1 MSGDLGYRGVCG
13 LERRGRNTERGW
25 RKEKLTKTEGNDMNM
40 LWVRVGAVDEK
51 QEKRI
56 LRGDGGRQGIS
67 STMFRI

>member
-1 MSGDLGYRGVCG
+1 MCG
-13 LERRGRNTERGW
+13 LERRGRNRERGW

-56 LRGDGGRQGIS
+56 FERGWWETGKI
-67 STMFRI
+67 